1 MARRQQQDLRH
12 DRAVRLLAARLDVV
26 AGMTER
32 SLSGERRVETQVLAL
47 EAATRH
53 AVELDLLTREEAS
66 ALWSEAAERHP
77 TVPWCRHGCRGL
89 AA

>member
-1 MARRQQQDLRH
+1 MARHPQRKLRH
-12 DRAVRLLAARLDVV
+12 DRAVRLLAARLELV

-32 SLSGERRVETQVLAL
+32 SLSGERAVDVQVVAL

-53 AVELDLLTREEAS
+53 AVELELLTREEAG
-66 ALWSEAAERHP
+66 ALWTEVAERHP